1 MGSWPGTPGLP
12 WFLPSVPYWPCL
24 FTGQHTAWHLAS
36 PRASEREYASKT
48 DAMVYFNLTTEK
60 TMHHVFFF
68 FFFTV
73 LFVISK
79 SNHPYRRELHD
90 IGRQESPTGDLLA
103 ASCHI
108 HDHRWLLASQKEP
121 TRHHEPPGRNA
132 RPPDEVGLPKNQN
145 SHPNLVKYLEL
156 TSS

>member
-1 MGSWPGTPGLP
+1 MVPALSSLLAMSLHRAAHSMASGFPQSQRERVCIQDRCHGLFQP
-12 WFLPSVPYWPCL
+12 N
-24 FTGQHTAWHLAS
+24 HRKDNAS
-36 PRASEREYASKT
+36 R
-48 DAMVYFNLTTEK
+48 
-60 TMHHVFFF
+60 FFF